1 MSDDHTP
8 PMEPTPHRERKR
20 RRRANASAEQPRK
33 KRRVVKVTEVEDA
46 QLDVLARRQS
56 VTVPRLLVE
65 SALALGERGGI
76 ADRRMAIESLFE
88 LRRSLAGIAN
98 NVNQLAAY
106 AHQNGVMR
114 DDLRA
119 TMEAVRA
126 SVAEIN
132 ETVEWMRL

>member
-1 MSDDHTP
+1 MSD
-8 PMEPTPHRERKR
+8 EQTPHRERKR
-20 RRRANASAEQPRK
+20 RRRANAGKPRTIDH
-33 KRRVVKVTEVEDA
+33 RVKVTEEEAA
-46 QLDVLARRQS
+46 QLAVLAGRQS
-56 VTVPRLLVE
+56 VSVPRLLVE
-65 SALALGERGGI
+65 SAFALGERGGI

-114 DDLRA
+114 DDLRE